1 MKINPFIRILFCL
14 ALVLVT
20 YSVSAQPGLA
30 GTYWHDGEWFYP
42 VEAEDDTAIWVNTL
56 SLHEG
61 GGAVPWLKTSKPD
74 VFRFCHKNSHGITIC
89 DSVSRTVIDGQDL
102 MIIYGADKKLENI
115 LIRYNGQSRDEN
127 YVYSHG
133 FDSILEKD
141 IRTRIKG
148 KYTIPGTDLT
158 WQITNDSIMV
168 SGTSP
173 HPVINN
179 STRYSVVWELD
190 FPTPVLSLD
199 NGNYLYY
206 QFSLNGLDLFE
217 GVLHTEE
224 DGFKWVEKGRFV
236 YHLYKQNQD
245 GTVPGH
251 WPEASTMIL
260 TRGYLGHYPPE
271 VLRYMRNEIYARKGY
286 RFDDDSLTS
295 FFNQA
300 GAWYQPSDQQENVQ
314 LSPIEKLNIQL
325 IRFMEKEKK
334 NRRFRSD

>member
-1 MKINPFIRILFCL
+1 
-14 ALVLVT
+14 
-20 YSVSAQPGLA
+20 
-30 GTYWHDGEWFYP
+30 
-42 VEAEDDTAIWVNTL
+42 
-56 SLHEG
+56 
-61 GGAVPWLKTSKPD
+61 
-74 VFRFCHKNSHGITIC
+74 
-89 DSVSRTVIDGQDL
+89 

-224 DGFKWVEKGRFV
+224 DGFKWVEKGRFM

-334 NRRFRSD
+334 KRRFRSD